1 MIRAQALPMCFTA
14 DADREVIASR
24 EAVDPLV
31 SVIVPF
37 YKQEAFIA
45 ETIKS
50 VQQQTYPNIEIIVV
64 DDGSPVP
71 ASAVLSGCSG
81 VVVLRTENR
90 GCPAARNYG
99 FKHSSGE
106 YLVFLDSDDRL
117 VPGALEAHMRAFND
131 SPNVVL
137 TFGALRMID
146 EHGHQ
151 VRPAHICRP
160 RKNYFLK
167 LLEGNPIGCPGATM
181 IRREAFVEAGLFD
194 ESFRIVEDYRLYLQL
209 ARRHQLVQHGF
220 CVVEYRVHSSSGS
233 QDKEKMLRATMVA
246 LDRLEAENTLTSLE
260 RRRLRYGRGRW
271 RHDFRPNDTL
281 SYRFRSVY
289 YRFRAM
295 LDVLFPD
302 S

>member
-1 MIRAQALPMCFTA
+1 MIRAQALPIRFTA
-14 DADREVIASR
+14 DADSEVIAFN
-24 EAVDPLV
+24 EAVAPLV

-50 VQQQTYPNIEIIVV
+50 VQQQTYPNIEVIVV

-71 ASAVLSGCSG
+71 ARAILSESSNI
-81 VVVLRTENR
+81 VVLRTENR

-99 FKHSSGE
+99 FKQSSGE

-117 VPGALEAHMRAFND
+117 MPGALEAQMGAFTQN
-131 SPNVVL
+131 PNAVL

-146 EHGHQ
+146 EHGHE
-151 VRPAHICRP
+151 VSPAHICRP

-181 IRREAFVEAGLFD
+181 IRRGAFVEAGLFD
-194 ESFRIVEDYRLYLQL
+194 ESFRVAEDYRLYLQL
-209 ARRHQLVQHGF
+209 ARRHELVQHSF

-233 QDKEKMLRATMVA
+233 QDKEKMLKATMAA
-246 LDRLEAENTLTSLE
+246 LDRVEVENTLTSLE
-260 RRRLRYGRGRW
+260 RRRLRFGRGRW

-281 SYRFRSVY
+281 AYRLRSFY
-289 YRFRAM
+289 YRFNAM
-295 LDVLFPD
+295 LDVLFP
-302 S
+302 